1 MGRFLI
7 IGTLLTIIALYLLS
21 ISAYGETLSPQFK
34 TVSAVSSVIALM
46 LLFSLVRQI
55 WRLKKDVKAQVLGA
69 KLTQRLVR
77 VFVGV
82 VLLPCFAI
90 FAVSSYFIKTNIDSW
105 FSDEITQSLNH
116 SINLSK
122 RLLAEQQQ
130 QALANAQTVLIEL
143 QTANQQGESTEAFI
157 HRIDNQE
164 RFFQMIAFRYH
175 DHSPIA
181 YGGYA
186 NTQVTLPD
194 MSEFPSD
201 DETLTNTINIG
212 DTMFVQVWL
221 LHQTEKERQW
231 LLFRQPV
238 SSETAQDILS
248 IENARANYAES
259 TYHKK
264 GLQTFFI
271 ITLVMA
277 MLLAT
282 VLALLVAVYFSRR
295 FIAPLASLAQATNA
309 VAQGDFTR
317 RAAVYRQD
325 ELGILSARFNRMV
338 GQLQNAQITTEQMHI
353 QQEQAR
359 RHLELVLSTLS
370 SGVMTLDEIGSLKTF
385 NDGACRILDYSLTE
399 LAGKP
404 QSEWQTTSQHKEISD
419 FIQQLTQNLQQENA
433 VEIEYHTQAGT
444 RILMGRAVL
453 LPNHQDILLV
463 FDDVTDLASAQKEAA
478 WGEVARRLAHEI
490 KNPLTPIRLSA
501 ERLAMKL
508 TDKLDEN
515 DANMLIRS
523 THTIINQVDALQEL
537 VEGFR
542 NYARSGSLK
551 LEKLDFTQIVDEIL
565 VLYEHAS
572 EYHLNIKRYPT
583 PLFIR
588 ADNTAMRQVL
598 HNLFKNAAEA
608 AVSCDNPQIWVTI
621 QKDGDAVHLLVR
633 NNGKTF
639 PANMLHQIFE
649 PYITDKPTGTGLGLA
664 VVKKIID
671 EHQGTVWAGND
682 DNTALVKVTL
692 PLVMEKPDEK

>member
-7 IGTLLTIIALYLLS
+7 IGTVLTIIILYLLS
-21 ISAYGETLSPQFK
+21 ISTYAETLSAQFK
-34 TVSAVSSVIALM
+34 TVSAVSSVIALS

-55 WRLKKDVKAQVLGA
+55 WRLKKDAKAQVLGA

-77 VFVGV
+77 MFVGV
-82 VLLPCFAI
+82 VLLPSLALLF
-90 FAVSSYFIKTNIDSW
+90 VSSFFIKTSIDSW
-105 FSDEITQSLNH
+105 FSDEITQSLNR
-116 SINLSK
+116 SVDLSK
-122 RLLAEQQQ
+122 RLLDDLQQKT
-130 QALANAQTVLIEL
+130 LSDAQGVMHEL
-143 QTANQQGESTEAFI
+143 QTATEQGESVSQFVS
-157 HRIDNQE
+157 RYNNQA
-164 RFFQMIAFRYH
+164 FFQVIAFRYD
-175 DHSPIA
+175 DHSPLA
-181 YGGYA
+181 YGGWSNSEA
-186 NTQVTLPD
+186 HLPD
-194 MSEFPSD
+194 NSEFPIDNQALS
-201 DETLTNTINIG
+201 NTINIG
-212 DTMFVQVWL
+212 NQMLVQVWL
-221 LHQTEKERQW
+221 LHEQGDNKAW

-238 SSETAQDILS
+238 RAEIAQNIVY
-248 IENARANYAES
+248 IENARANYAAS
-259 TYHKK
+259 TYHKN
-264 GLQTFFI
+264 GLQTFFV

-277 MLLAT
+277 TLLAM
-282 VLALLVAVYFSRR
+282 VLALLVAVYFARK

-317 RAAVYRQD
+317 RAAVYRED

-338 GQLQNAQITTEQMHI
+338 TQLQNAQLATEQMHI
-353 QQEQAR
+353 QQENAR

-370 SGVMTLDEIGSLKTF
+370 SGVMTLDEVGSLKTF
-385 NDGACRILDYSLTE
+385 NDGARRILDYSLNN
-399 LAGKP
+399 LVGKP
-404 QSEWQTTSQHKEISD
+404 SSAWQKSGQEKEIAD
-419 FIQQLTQNLQQENA
+419 FIHQLLSHIRDENA
-433 VEIEYHTQAGT
+433 REIEYKTST
-444 RILMGRAVL
+444 SPRILMGRAVP
-453 LPNHQDILLV
+453 LPNRADILVV
-463 FDDVTDLASAQKEAA
+463 FDDVTDLTSAQKEAA

-523 THTIINQVDALQEL
+523 TNTIINQVDALQEL

-572 EYHLNIKRYPT
+572 EYHLNIKRYPE

-608 AVSCDNPQIWVTI
+608 AVSCDNPQIWVTT
-621 QKDGDAVHLLVR
+621 QKDDDTVHLLVR

>member
-7 IGTLLTIIALYLLS
+7 IGTLLTIVLLYLLS
-21 ISAYGETLSPQFK
+21 ISTYAETLSAQFK

-55 WRLKKDVKAQVLGA
+55 WRLKKDAKAQVLGA

-77 VFVGV
+77 MFVGV
-82 VLLPCFAI
+82 VLLPSLALLF
-90 FAVSSYFIKTNIDSW
+90 VSSFFIKTSIDSW
-105 FSDEITQSLNH
+105 FSDEITQSLNR
-116 SINLSK
+116 SVDLSK
-122 RLLAEQQQ
+122 QLLDDLQQKT
-130 QALANAQTVLIEL
+130 LSDAQGLLKEL
-143 QTANQQGESTEAFI
+143 QAASEKGETT
-157 HRIDNQE
+157 E
-164 RFFQMIAFRYH
+164 RFIQQKTNQDSFFQVIAFRYE
-175 DHSPIA
+175 DHFPLA
-181 YGGYA
+181 YGGYSDA
-186 NTQVTLPD
+186 FVNLPD
-194 MSEFPSD
+194 ASEFPLK
-201 DETLTNTINIG
+201 DEPVSNTINIG
-212 DTMFVQVWL
+212 NTMFVQVWL
-221 LHQTEKERQW
+221 PYTAANERQW

-238 SSETAQDILS
+238 PNEIAQNIVY
-248 IENARANYAES
+248 IEESRANYAAS
-259 TYHKK
+259 TYRKN

-277 MLLAT
+277 TLLAM
-282 VLALLVAVYFSRR
+282 VLALLVAVYFSRK

-317 RAAVYRQD
+317 RAAVYRED

-338 GQLQNAQITTEQMHI
+338 TQLQNAQIATEKMHI
-353 QQEQAR
+353 QQENAR

-370 SGVMTLDEIGSLKTF
+370 SGVMTLDEAGSLKTF
-385 NDGACRILDYSLTE
+385 NDGARRILDYPLTN
-399 LAGKP
+399 LVGTPSSSWQKAG
-404 QSEWQTTSQHKEISD
+404 QEKEIAD
-419 FIQQLTQNLQQENA
+419 FLHQLLQHIRDENA
-433 VEIEYHTQAGT
+433 LEFEYKTST
-444 RILMGRAVL
+444 SPRILMGRAVP
-453 LPNHQDILLV
+453 LPNLADILVV
-463 FDDVTDLASAQKEAA
+463 FDDVTDLTSAQKEAA

-508 TDKLDEN
+508 SDKLDEN
-515 DANMLIRS
+515 DANMLNRS
-523 THTIINQVDALQEL
+523 TTTIIKQVDALQEL

-572 EYHLNIKRYPT
+572 EYHLNIKRYPE
-583 PLFIR
+583 PLFVR
-588 ADNTAMRQVL
+588 ADNTALRQVL
-598 HNLFKNAAEA
+598 HNLLKNAAEA
-608 AVSCDNPQIWVTI
+608 AVECDNPQIWVTI
-621 QKDGDAVHLLVR
+621 QKGDDSVILLVR

-639 PANMLHQIFE
+639 PVNMLHQIFE

-671 EHQGTVWAGND
+671 EHQGTIWAGND

-692 PLVMEKPDEK
+692 PLVMEKPR

>member
-7 IGTLLTIIALYLLS
+7 IGTVLTIVALYLLS
-21 ISAYGETLSPQFK
+21 VSTYAESLSPQFK

-55 WRLKKDVKAQVLGA
+55 WRLNKDAKAQVLGA

-77 VFVGV
+77 LSVGIVFVPS
-82 VLLPCFAI
+82 LAI
-90 FAVSSYFIKTNIDSW
+90 FLVSSYFIKTNIDSW
-105 FSDEITQSLNH
+105 FSDEITQSLNR
-116 SINLSK
+116 SVELSK
-122 RLLAEQQQ
+122 HLLNDLQQQ
-130 QALANAQTVLIEL
+130 TLINAQSVVKDL
-143 QTANQQGESTEAFI
+143 QKANQHGTSTADFV
-157 HRIDNQE
+157 RRYNNPA
-164 RFFQMIAFRYH
+164 FFQVIAFRYG
-175 DHSPIA
+175 DHSPLA
-181 YGGYA
+181 YGGWS
-186 NTQVTLPD
+186 NSEVHLPD
-194 MSEFPSD
+194 ASEFPTNNEPVS
-201 DETLTNTINIG
+201 NTINIG
-212 DTMFVQVWL
+212 NQMLVQVWL
-221 LHQTEKERQW
+221 PHSSHNEKVW

-238 SSETAQDILS
+238 PADMTQNILY
-248 IENARANYAES
+248 IENARANYAAS
-259 TYHKK
+259 TYHKN

-277 MLLAT
+277 TLLAM
-282 VLALLVAVYFSRR
+282 VLALLAAVFFARR

-317 RAAVYRQD
+317 RAPVYRQD
-325 ELGILSARFNRMV
+325 ELGIFSARFNRMV
-338 GQLQNAQITTEQMHI
+338 AQLQNAQITTEKMHI

-370 SGVMTLDEIGSLKTF
+370 SGVMTLDESGSLKTF
-385 NDGACRILDYSLTE
+385 NDGAKHILDYPLRDLIGIS
-399 LAGKP
+399 
-404 QSEWQTTSQHKEISD
+404 SEQWQNQEIAD
-419 FIQQLTQNLQQENA
+419 FIHTLMKNLGKENA
-433 VEIEYHTQAGT
+433 VEIEYHTKNAT

-453 LPNHQDILLV
+453 LPNKQDILLV
-463 FDDVTDLASAQKEAA
+463 FDDVTALASAQKEAA

-508 TDKLDEN
+508 TEKLDET
-515 DANMLIRS
+515 DANMLNRS
-523 THTIINQVDALQEL
+523 TNTIIHQVDALQEL

-551 LEKLDFTQIVDEIL
+551 LEKQNFMQIVDEIL
-565 VLYEHAS
+565 VLYEHS
-572 EYHLNIKRYPT
+572 KEYCLNIKRYPE
-583 PLFIR
+583 PLYIL

-598 HNLFKNAAEA
+598 HNLLKNAAEA
-608 AVSCDNPQIWVTI
+608 AIASNNPQIWVTI
-621 QKDGDAVHLLVR
+621 NKHDNTVVLMVR

-671 EHQGTVWAGND
+671 EHQGTIWAGND
-682 DNTALVKVTL
+682 DNTALVKITL
-692 PLVMEKPDEK
+692 PLVMEKPR

>member
-7 IGTLLTIIALYLLS
+7 IGTVLTIIILYLLS
-21 ISAYGETLSPQFK
+21 ISTYAETLSAQFK
-34 TVSAVSSVIALM
+34 TVSAVSSVIALS

-55 WRLKKDVKAQVLGA
+55 WRLKKDAKAQVLGA

-77 VFVGV
+77 MFVGV
-82 VLLPCFAI
+82 VLLPSLALLF
-90 FAVSSYFIKTNIDSW
+90 VSSFFIKTSIDSW
-105 FSDEITQSLNH
+105 FSDEITQSLNR
-116 SINLSK
+116 SVDLSK
-122 RLLAEQQQ
+122 RLLDDLQQK
-130 QALANAQTVLIEL
+130 ALSDAQGVMHEL
-143 QTANQQGESTEAFI
+143 QTATEQGESVSQFVSRYNNPA
-157 HRIDNQE
+157 
-164 RFFQMIAFRYH
+164 FFQVIAFRYT
-175 DHSPIA
+175 DHFPLA
-181 YGGYA
+181 YGGSS
-186 NTQVTLPD
+186 NEFVNLPD
-194 MSEFPSD
+194 ASEFPPN
-201 DETLTNTINIG
+201 DEPLSNTINIG
-212 DTMFVQVWL
+212 NTMFVQVWL
-221 LHQTEKERQW
+221 LNKTENERQW

-238 SSETAQDILS
+238 NAEIAQNIVY
-248 IENARANYAES
+248 IENARASYAAS
-259 TYHKK
+259 TYRKN

-277 MLLAT
+277 TLLAM
-282 VLALLVAVYFSRR
+282 VLALLAAVYFARK

-317 RAAVYRQD
+317 RAAVYRED

-338 GQLQNAQITTEQMHI
+338 TQLQNAQLATEQMHI
-353 QQEQAR
+353 QQENAR

-370 SGVMTLDEIGSLKTF
+370 SDVMTLDEAGSLKTF
-385 NDGACRILDYSLTE
+385 NDGARRILDYPLNNLVGTPSS
-399 LAGKP
+399 A
-404 QSEWQTTSQHKEISD
+404 WQRKGQEKEIAD
-419 FIQQLTQNLQQENA
+419 FIHQLLPSIRDEHA
-433 VEIEYHTQAGT
+433 HEIEYKTST
-444 RILMGRAVL
+444 SPRILMGRAVQ
-453 LPNHQDILLV
+453 LPNRADILVV
-463 FDDVTDLASAQKEAA
+463 FDDVTDLTSAQKEAA

-523 THTIINQVDALQEL
+523 TNTIINQVDALQEL

-572 EYHLNIKRYPT
+572 EYHLNIKRYPE

-608 AVSCDNPQIWVTI
+608 AVACDNPQIWVTT
-621 QKDGDAVHLLVR
+621 QKDDDSVVLLVR
-633 NNGKTF
+633 NNGKIF